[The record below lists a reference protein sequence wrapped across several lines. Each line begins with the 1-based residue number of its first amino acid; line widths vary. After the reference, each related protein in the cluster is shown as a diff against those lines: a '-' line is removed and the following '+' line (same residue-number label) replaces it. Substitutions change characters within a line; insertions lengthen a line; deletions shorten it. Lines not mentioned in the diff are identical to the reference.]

1 MGLGRQTH
9 AQHAFVRRWRV
20 YLLRMPTYA
29 ETMAN
34 AYKEARLKG
43 SKICDRKKLEAYWEG
58 KTEWF
63 SDQLA
68 RAWQIEAD
76 LEAMNISVP
85 SPLSEASRT
94 LMRIVE
100 DCQKQYELHA

>member
-1 MGLGRQTH
+1 MSGVLVASLRL
-9 AQHAFVRRWRV
+9 RV

-34 AYKEARLKG
+34 AYEAARLEG
-43 SKICDRKKLEAYWEG
+43 SKICERKKLEAYWVG

-68 RAWQIEAD
+68 RACQIEAD
-76 LEAMNISVP
+76 LVAMNIPVP
-85 SPLSEASRT
+85 APLSEASRT

-100 DCQKQYELHA
+100 VCQKHYEHHA